1 MNTVSRY
8 WKAVVGFIAPGA
20 VLVGAAT
27 LSESVGGDRIT
38 QSEWI
43 TALVACVVSASG
55 VYAVR
60 NTPPGA

>member
-8 WKAVVGFIAPGA
+8 WKAIIAFIGPGA

-27 LSESVGGDRIT
+27 LSESAGGDRIT

-43 TALVACVVSASG
+43 VALVACVVASG
-55 VYAVR
+55 GVAVAK
-60 NTPPGA
+60 NAPKG